1 MNNDN
6 HSNGVHAKGDQEKQ
20 SVAVIGAGAIG
31 GITAA
36 YLSRAGY
43 SVELVCKHPQRAEET
58 STKGLHIAG
67 VRGEQWVPLPAVAN
81 IEQLSGPKD
90 IVLIVTKAYDMPD
103 AARRI
108 LPCLKAGS
116 FVVSMQNGICVE
128 ALADLVGQDRAVGCV
143 VGWGSTMLPDGTLNM
158 TSEGDFVIGGFLPD
172 KDVTPLKA
180 VLDHMI
186 ETRIS
191 DNIVA
196 DLYSKMI
203 INSCITSMGV
213 LSGLYLGQILK
224 ISKARN
230 IFTAIIREA
239 LAVAEAMKLD
249 VKPYGGKLDYHALVD
264 GRGVIADFKRHL
276 MIRLIG
282 FKYRRLKSSSL
293 QSLGRGK
300 PTEIDYFNGFI
311 ARKGAELDV
320 PTPVNTRITQM
331 VKEIEAGSRQI
342 DPANY
347 NDAGL
352 TAAL

>member
-1 MNNDN
+1 MDN
-6 HSNGVHAKGDQEKQ
+6 HNHPNDAYDGGSPKKQ

-43 SVELVCKHPQRAEET
+43 DVELVCKYPQRAEET
-58 STKGLHIAG
+58 AAKGLHIAG
-67 VRGEQWVPLPAVAN
+67 VRGEHWVPLPAVAN
-81 IEQLSGPKD
+81 IEQLSGAKD

-108 LPCLKAGS
+108 LPFLKPDS

-128 ALADLVGQDRAVGCV
+128 ALADLVGNERAVGCV

-158 TSEGDFVIGGFLPD
+158 TSEGDFVIGGYLPD

-191 DNIVA
+191 DNIIA

-224 ISKARN
+224 IKKARN

-239 LAVAEAMKLD
+239 LSVAKAMQLT
-249 VKPYGGKLDYHALVD
+249 VNPYGGKLDYHALVD
-264 GRGVIADFKRHL
+264 GRSTLANLKRHL
-276 MIRLIG
+276 MILLIG

-311 ARKGAELDV
+311 ARKGTELGV
-320 PTPVNTRITQM
+320 PTPVNARITQM
-331 VKEIEAGSRQI
+331 VKEIESGSRQI

-347 NDAGL
+347 GDTEL
-352 TAAL
+352 TASL

>member
-1 MNNDN
+1 MDT
-6 HSNGVHAKGDQEKQ
+6 EKR
-20 SVAVIGAGAIG
+20 SVAVIGGGAIG

-36 YLSRAGY
+36 YLSRAGFD
-43 SVELVCKHPQRAEET
+43 VQLVCKYPERATEIT
-58 STKGLHIAG
+58 NHGLHITG
-67 VRGEQWVPLPAVAN
+67 VRGEQQMPLPAVAK
-81 IEQLSGPKD
+81 IEQLSGLQD

-103 AARRI
+103 AARRVF
-108 LPCLKAGS
+108 PFLKPDS

-128 ALADLVGQDRAVGCV
+128 ALADVVGKDRAVGCV
-143 VGWGSTMLPDGTLNM
+143 VGWGSTMLPDGMLNM
-158 TSEGDFVIGGFLPD
+158 TSEGDFVIGGYLPE

-191 DNIVA
+191 DNIIA

-213 LSGLYLGQILK
+213 LSGLYLGEILK
-224 ISKARN
+224 LKKARD

-239 LAVAEAMKLD
+239 LAVAAAMKIE

-264 GRGVIADFKRHL
+264 GRGNVNDFKRHL

-311 ARKGAELDV
+311 SRKGDELGV

-331 VKEIEAGSRQI
+331 VKEIEANCRQI

-347 NDAGL
+347 DDAEL
-352 TAAL
+352 SAKL

>member
-1 MNNDN
+1 LDQ
-6 HSNGVHAKGDQEKQ
+6 AKM

-36 YLSRAGY
+36 HLSRAGY
-43 SVELVCKHPQRAEET
+43 DVELVCKHPERAELISHE
-58 STKGLHIAG
+58 GLHIIG
-67 VRGEQWVPLPAVAN
+67 VRGDMRVPMMAVAE

-90 IVLIVTKAYDMPD
+90 VLLIVTKAYDMPD
-103 AARRI
+103 AARRA
-108 LPCLKAGS
+108 LPFLKPDS

-128 ALADLVGQDRAVGCV
+128 ALADVVGAERSVGCV
-143 VGWGSTMLPDGTLNM
+143 VGWGSTMLPDGSLKM
-158 TSEGDFVIGGFLPD
+158 TSEGDFVIGGYLPD

-180 VLDHMI
+180 VLDNMI

-213 LSGLYLGQILK
+213 LSGLYLGQILQVK
-224 ISKARN
+224 QARN

-239 LAVAEAMKLD
+239 LAVAKAMGLK
-249 VKPYGGKLDYHALVD
+249 VKPYGGKLDYHRLVD
-264 GRGVIADFKRHL
+264 KTGSIADIKRHL

-293 QSLGRGK
+293 QALERGK
-300 PTEIDYFNGFI
+300 PTEVDYFNGFI
-311 ARKGAELDV
+311 ARKGAVLGV
-320 PTPVNTRITQM
+320 NTPVNRRITQM
-331 VKEIEAGSRQI
+331 IKEIESKKRKT
-342 DPANY
+342 DPANF
-347 NDAGL
+347 NDQELSAGL
-352 TAAL
+352 

>member
-1 MNNDN
+1 MGNANI
-6 HSNGVHAKGDQEKQ
+6 GGAPGKQ
-20 SVAVIGAGAIG
+20 SVAIIGGGAIG

-43 SVELVCKHPQRAEET
+43 DVQLVCKYPQRAAEIT
-58 STKGLHIAG
+58 NTGLHITG
-67 VRGEQWVPLPAVAN
+67 VRGELRAALPAVAD
-81 IEQLSGPKD
+81 IEQLCGPKD

-103 AARRI
+103 AARRV
-108 LPCLKAGS
+108 LPFLKPDS
-116 FVVSMQNGICVE
+116 YVVSMQNGICVE
-128 ALADLVGQDRAVGCV
+128 ALAEVVGKERTVGCV
-143 VGWGSTMLPDGTLNM
+143 VGWGSTMLPDGTLKM
-158 TSEGDFVIGGFLPD
+158 TSEGDFVIGGYLPD
-172 KDVTPLKA
+172 KDVTPLKT
-180 VLDHMI
+180 VLDHMM

-224 ISKARN
+224 LKKARS

-239 LAVAEAMKLD
+239 LAVAAAMGID
-249 VKPYGGKLDYHALVD
+249 VKPYGGRLDYHALVD
-264 GRGVIADFKRHL
+264 GTGAVADFKRHL
-276 MIRLIG
+276 TIRLIG

-311 ARKGAELDV
+311 ASKGAELNV
-320 PTPVNTRITQM
+320 STPVNARITQM
-331 VKEIEAGSRQI
+331 VKEIESGSRQI
-342 DPANY
+342 EPSNYDDPELAIK
-347 NDAGL
+347 
-352 TAAL
+352 

>member
-1 MNNDN
+1 M
-6 HSNGVHAKGDQEKQ
+6 SNAKQT
-20 SVAVIGAGAIG
+20 VAVIGAGAIG

-36 YLSRAGY
+36 YLSKAGF
-43 SVELVCKHPQRAEET
+43 SVELVCKYPQRAEEI

-67 VRGEQWVPLPAVAN
+67 VRGEQWVPLPAVAD

-90 IVLIVTKAYDMPD
+90 IVLLVTKAYDMPD
-103 AARRI
+103 AARRV
-108 LPCLKAGS
+108 LPFLKPDS

-128 ALADLVGQDRAVGCV
+128 TLSELVGKERTVGCV
-143 VGWGSTMLPDGTLNM
+143 VGWGSTMLPDTTLNM
-158 TSEGDFVIGGFLPD
+158 TSEGDFVIGGFLPN
-172 KDVTPLKA
+172 KDVSALKA
-180 VLDHMI
+180 VLDNMI

-196 DLYSKMI
+196 DLYSKMV

-213 LSGLYLGQILK
+213 LSGLYLGDILK
-224 ISKARN
+224 FKQARN

-239 LAVAEAMKLD
+239 MAVADAMKLD

-264 GRGVIADFKRHL
+264 GHGTFADIKRHL
-276 MIRLIG
+276 IIRLIG

-311 ARKGAELDV
+311 TRKGTELGV
-320 PTPVNTRITQM
+320 PTPVNARITRM
-331 VKEIEAGSRQI
+331 VKEVEAGSRQI
-342 DPANY
+342 DPDNY
-347 NDAGL
+347 NDAEL
-352 TAAL
+352 SAAL

>member
-1 MNNDN
+1 MDT
-6 HSNGVHAKGDQEKQ
+6 EKR
-20 SVAVIGAGAIG
+20 SVAVIGGGAIG

-43 SVELVCKHPQRAEET
+43 NVQLVCKYPQRATEIT
-58 STKGLHIAG
+58 NHGLHITG
-67 VRGEQWVPLPAVAN
+67 VRGEQQAPLPAVADV
-81 IEQLSGPKD
+81 EQLSGPKD

-103 AARRI
+103 AARRV
-108 LPCLKAGS
+108 LPFLKPDS

-128 ALADLVGQDRAVGCV
+128 ALADVVGKERAVGCV

-158 TSEGDFVIGGFLPD
+158 TSEGDFVIGGYLPT

-191 DNIVA
+191 DNIIA

-213 LSGLYLGQILK
+213 LSGLYLGKILK
-224 ISKARN
+224 LKKARD

-239 LAVAEAMKLD
+239 LAVAAAMKIE

-264 GRGVIADFKRHL
+264 GRGAVNDFKRHL
-276 MIRLIG
+276 MIRIIG

-311 ARKGAELDV
+311 ARKGVELGV

-331 VKEIEAGSRQI
+331 VKEIEANKRQI

-347 NDAGL
+347 DDAEL
-352 TAAL
+352 SAKL

>member
-1 MNNDN
+1 MDN
-6 HSNGVHAKGDQEKQ
+6 AKT

-43 SVELVCKHPQRAEET
+43 DVELVCKHESRAEEI
-58 STKGLHIAG
+58 TKTGLRISG
-67 VRGEQWVPLPAVAN
+67 VRGEQQVPLKAVAE
-81 IEQLSGPKD
+81 IEQLFGSKD

-103 AARRI
+103 AARRA
-108 LPCLKAGS
+108 LPLLTKS
-116 FVVSMQNGICVE
+116 SYVVSMQNGICVE
-128 ALADLVGQDRAVGCV
+128 ALADVVGADRAVGCV

-158 TSEGDFVIGGFLPD
+158 TSEGDFVIGGYLPD

-180 VLDHMI
+180 VLDNMI
-186 ETRIS
+186 LTRIS

-224 ISKARN
+224 MKKARD

-239 LAVAEAMKLD
+239 LAVAAAMQLE

-264 GRGVIADFKRHL
+264 GTGAWADFKRHL

-311 ARKGAELDV
+311 ARKGTALGV
-320 PTPVNTRITQM
+320 STPINSRITQM
-331 VKEIEAGSRQI
+331 VKEIEAKARPITPDNYG
-342 DPANY
+342 DPQL
-347 NDAGL
+347 DI
-352 TAAL
+352 